1 MKLGV
6 LMLSVVMASVVAVV
20 LAGGSALAQAN
31 DLQADLLL
39 RSYIEDKRVKAEP
52 VRQPW
57 IQSAQLNLSQP
68 WQISDE
74 LQLFAETSLFGAV
87 TLHDPAN
94 IGELAHM
101 GRGRDVDD
109 LAYPGRYGLRLQAPD
124 WGLNWGLQ
132 DISLPFMVAKDNLWL
147 PPTWHGITGYR
158 QLNDDIRIEG
168 GQLSRA
174 RLRGR
179 EQLDPLLSAYG
190 FVPIDSLRY
199 AGLAWQY
206 QPQGKLQLYVNQATD
221 LWRQLYL
228 TADQATTDQAG
239 RTWQLGAAFYT
250 TTADGSARQ
259 GPQDGE
265 AGSLTAGLNWHGVN
279 LSVSVQRIWSDHV
292 LDYLLDA
299 YGPGL
304 AIVMVSD
311 YNAPQEFA
319 QQITLDIADSVLG
332 VTGLQLSLWALAG
345 QSAAPALR
353 NQQGEDRRHYETGF
367 GLLYRFSDGLF
378 SGGDLMLTAINHRA
392 NGPYPDPT
400 QRAMRLVLNWPVNL
414 F

>member
-1 MKLGV
+1 MPKFYPSRL
-6 LMLSVVMASVVAVV
+6 LAAV
-20 LAGGSALAQAN
+20 LAGILSCSVLAQAST
-31 DLQADLLL
+31 LQADLLL
-39 RSYIEDKRVKAEP
+39 RSYIEDKRVEAEP

-57 IQSAQLNLSQP
+57 IQSVQLNLSQP

-74 LQLFAETSLFGAV
+74 LQLSAQTSLFGAL

-94 IGELAHM
+94 IGELAHQ
-101 GRGRDVDD
+101 GRGREVHD
-109 LAYPGRYGLRLQAPD
+109 LAYPGRYGLRLQASD
-124 WGLNWGLQ
+124 WGVHWGLQ

-158 QLNDDIRIEG
+158 QLNDELRVEG

-179 EQLDPLLSAYG
+179 EQLDPLLSAYAYTP
-190 FVPIDSLRY
+190 FDHLRY

-228 TADQATTDQAG
+228 TADQAVTDDAG
-239 RTWQLGAAFYT
+239 RTWQIGSAFYT
-250 TTADGSARQ
+250 TTADGRARQ
-259 GPQDGE
+259 GAQDGE
-265 AGSLTAGLNWHGVN
+265 AASLTAGLNWHGVS

-319 QQITLDIADSVLG
+319 QQIKLDIADSVLG
-332 VTGLQLSLWALAG
+332 VTDLQLSLWALAG

-353 NQQGEDRRHYETGF
+353 NRQGEDRRHHEIGF
-367 GLLYRFSDGLF
+367 GLLYRFRDGMF

-400 QRAMRLVLNWPVNL
+400 QRAMRLVLNWPVKL